1 MIVHFAVV
9 HDLQKG
15 VNSNPV
21 LRLQNTPLPHDENLV
36 TLADDLI
43 DIYSRK
49 ATKGFGNFHEDT
61 ATYPFSSLVED
72 FIQNKKPTAFIDITQ
87 ATMRLIESRI
97 KTENLAI
104 GGYILFL
111 FYEKDGKDF
120 LFIALLRQTKGS
132 VITED
137 LTIDSTQHLQ
147 LDKLHIGCQL
157 DIASWKAAHNSQQY
171 ITFVKGR
178 TSQTTPI
185 YFLEA
190 IGCAEF
196 TDSCEQTK
204 EIIRAINDFAD
215 KQNLSPDGKR
225 EMRQKAH
232 DYCVAEDNV
241 SMDNLAA
248 VLFGEDP
255 DAFMQH
261 VNSGDYK
268 VSNGFTPDKRVLKKL
283 REVSAQGE
291 GIKLSFPAAMLGTR
305 IVLED
310 RAEGRVL
317 SIKNP
322 PQKLID
328 AYEDAIS

>member
-9 HDLQKG
+9 HDLQKN
-15 VNSNPV
+15 VNTSPM
-21 LRLQNTPLPHDENLV
+21 LRLQTSPLPHDENLT

-49 ATKGFGNFHEDT
+49 ATKGFGTFHEDI
-61 ATYPFSSLVED
+61 ATYPFSALLKN
-72 FIQNKKPTAFIDITQ
+72 FIQEKGPESFVEITQ

-97 KTENLAI
+97 KTENLAT
-104 GGYILFL
+104 GGYILFI
-111 FYEKDGKDF
+111 FYEIENKDF
-120 LFIALLRQTKGS
+120 LFIALLRQAKGS

-157 DIASWKAAHNSQQY
+157 DIESWKSAQNSQQY
-171 ITFVKGR
+171 ITFIKGR

-204 EIIRAINDFAD
+204 EIIRAIDDFAD
-215 KQNLSPDGKR
+215 KQNLSPDSKR

-232 DYCVAEDNV
+232 DYCAGEKNV

-248 VLFGEDP
+248 VIFGENP

-261 VNSGDYK
+261 VNSGIYK

-291 GIKLSFPAAMLGTR
+291 GIKLSFPASMIGTR
-305 IVLED
+305 VVLENRD
-310 RAEGRVL
+310 GGRVL

-328 AYEDAIS
+328 AYEDANL